1 MIARAGAA
9 WWLGAARTRTDDT
22 SQPGKDGR
30 ATSEATR
37 GDRCQPDPADAADTE
52 QGRRGAT
59 ARGGSWRPGVSQI
72 RSMQPD
78 PTPPSLI

>member
-1 MIARAGAA
+1 LRELEQRGGSEQHGQELMTRVDRAKTAE
-9 WWLGAARTRTDDT
+9 RR
-22 SQPGKDGR
+22 R
-30 ATSEATR
+30 EATR

-59 ARGGSWRPGVSQI
+59 TRGGSWRPGVSQI

-78 PTPPSLI
+78 PTPPRLI